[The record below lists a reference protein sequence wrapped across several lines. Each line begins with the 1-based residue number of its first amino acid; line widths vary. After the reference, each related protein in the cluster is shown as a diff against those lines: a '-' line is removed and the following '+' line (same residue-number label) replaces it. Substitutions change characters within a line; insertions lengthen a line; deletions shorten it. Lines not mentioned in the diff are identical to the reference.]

1 MRKGNLSMEFSSK
14 QLGCTVSCPS
24 LAQCAKSHLRFMQG
38 QGVFVS
44 SRQILYDIQIT
55 GLYFHLAYEKKLI
68 DAGD

>member
-14 QLGCTVSCPS
+14 QLGGTVSCPS

-44 SRQILYDIQIT
+44 SRQMLRGYPNHRALFSS
-55 GLYFHLAYEKKLI
+55 GL
-68 DAGD
+68 